1 MTDHTHR
8 HLTDDQAAAEAR
20 RLIDDAYRPETPVPT
35 SYRDPSPLPT
45 VGDSPPV
52 PQPGRPPM
60 SQRATDASG
69 VMLAGGIAS
78 LLVGGSA
85 SLVLYSL
92 GQVDPVTL
100 AIAAGAPVTFVA
112 ALSKVV
118 RALSA
123 VHTEHHHHYTGTV
136 VQEHTN
142 TTVNNHGRGM
152 FSRTRNDLHKQ

>member
-1 MTDHTHR
+1 MITMTDHTYAHMSE
-8 HLTDDQAAAEAR
+8 TEAEAEAQ
-20 RLIDDAYRPETPVPT
+20 RLIDDAYRPAPAVPT
-35 SYRDPSPLPT
+35 SYRDPSPVPA

-52 PQPGRPPM
+52 AQPGRPPM
-60 SQRATDASG
+60 SQRAADASG

-100 AIAAGAPVTFVA
+100 AIAAGAPVAFVA

-123 VHTEHHHHYTGTV
+123 SAVHTEHHHHYTGPV
-136 VQEHTN
+136 EQDH
-142 TTVNNHGRGM
+142 TTVNVRKAVVKRSHLHG
-152 FSRTRNDLHKQ
+152 